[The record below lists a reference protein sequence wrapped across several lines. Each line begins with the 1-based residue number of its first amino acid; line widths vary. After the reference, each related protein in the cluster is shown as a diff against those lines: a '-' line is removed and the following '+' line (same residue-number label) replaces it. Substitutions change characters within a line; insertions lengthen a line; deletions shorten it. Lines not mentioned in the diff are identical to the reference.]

1 MIRTE
6 IDAAVPSMREVAR
19 SPGGHALTEGEVLQ
33 RFLKL
38 GPNDE
43 IVLDSNV
50 GERYTGHVDDK
61 LLPWTAQ
68 RSV

>member
-1 MIRTE
+1 MQLWF
-6 IDAAVPSMREVAR
+6 PCAR
-19 SPGGHALTEGEVLQ
+19 LPGLHAPTEGEVLQ

-38 GPNDE
+38 GPDDVV
-43 IVLDSNV
+43 VLDSNV

-61 LLPWTAQ
+61 LLPRTEQ